1 MEVTAKMGVRGR
13 SSAVPFY
20 VVAAVSPFHSIPLF
34 HPNEVSVHSVVRGA
48 LFHLGA
54 LLLYVMSGPESGPP
68 STQFTE
74 SFSFSL
80 FPFPSLT
87 FWRASFSFHIKISL
101 LQLGQGRM
109 EEEDRQTRRSV
120 SPLKSPQ
127 HLYSPFSAINSLHV
141 RPRGPTLNLTLR
153 YRKHCPF
160 SQPRSRLTDDVD
172 GRARALS
179 SE

>member
-1 MEVTAKMGVRGR
+1 M
-13 SSAVPFY
+13 
-20 VVAAVSPFHSIPLF
+20 
-34 HPNEVSVHSVVRGA
+34 SVVHYSILELA
-48 LFHLGA
+48 
-54 LLLYVMSGPESGPP
+54 LLYVMSGDSGPESGPESGPP

-160 SQPRSRLTDDVD
+160 SQPRPRLTDDVD
-172 GRARALS
+172 VRARASS
-179 SE
+179 SERAIPPDCRGSEPRHPSIHPSICH

>member
-20 VVAAVSPFHSIPLF
+20 VVAAARPFHSTPLF
-34 HPNEVSVHSVVRGA
+34 RTNEVSVHSVVRGA

-74 SFSFSL
+74 SISFSV

-87 FWRASFSFHIKISL
+87 FWRASFPFHIKISL
-101 LQLGQGRM
+101 LQLGQGR
-109 EEEDRQTRRSV
+109 
-120 SPLKSPQ
+120 
-127 HLYSPFSAINSLHV
+127 I
-141 RPRGPTLNLTLR
+141 
-153 YRKHCPF
+153 
-160 SQPRSRLTDDVD
+160 
-172 GRARALS
+172 
-179 SE
+179 